1 VSLVETH
8 TLSAAREVPPEILP
22 LSLRLLF
29 RAPCTLYMRGTFI
42 AVLLGRY
49 VEEQV
54 SKGAKIEG
62 SEPRGTRLVGNRAE
76 AAASDI
82 QRRLNRLMP
91 FDEWCAT
98 LKPTETAKEL
108 YLFVRARLEMRAA
121 EALARLQSGGSERRE
136 RSRKSKTSSPPA
148 SDEAIDEQ
156 R

>member
-1 VSLVETH
+1 MLDTH
-8 TLSAAREVPPEILP
+8 TISAAREVPAEVLP

-42 AVLLGRY
+42 AALLGRY
-49 VEEQV
+49 VEEHV
-54 SKGAKIEG
+54 SKAGRIEG
-62 SEPRGTRLVGNRAE
+62 SESRRARFVGSRAE

-98 LKPTETAKEL
+98 LKPTEAAKEL

-121 EALARLQSGGSERRE
+121 EALARLQNAPVPRRV
-136 RSRKSKTSSPPA
+136 RPAGSKTTELPTG
-148 SDEAIDEQ
+148 DEAIDEQ
-156 R
+156 G

>member
-1 VSLVETH
+1 MH
-8 TLSAAREVPPEILP
+8 TVSAAREVPPEILP

-42 AVLLGRY
+42 AALLGGY
-49 VEEQV
+49 LEKQV
-54 SKGAKIEG
+54 TKGGKIEG
-62 SEPRGTRLVGNRAE
+62 SESRRTRLVGGSRAE
-76 AAASDI
+76 TAASDI

-98 LKPTETAKEL
+98 LKPTEAAKEL

-121 EALARLQSGGSERRE
+121 EALAQLQSRSGQRRE
-136 RSRKSKTSSPPA
+136 RSGKQKTSSLP
-148 SDEAIDEQ
+148 SNGEAVDEQ

>member
-1 VSLVETH
+1 VFDTH
-8 TLSAAREVPPEILP
+8 TIAVGREVSAEVLP

-42 AVLLGRY
+42 AALLGRY
-49 VEEQV
+49 VEEHV
-54 SKGAKIEG
+54 SKAGRIEG
-62 SEPRGTRLVGNRAE
+62 SEPRRTRLIGSRAE

-98 LKPTETAKEL
+98 LNPTEAAKEL

-121 EALARLQSGGSERRE
+121 EALGRLQNTPAPRRV
-136 RSRKSKTSSPPA
+136 RAAKSKTTDLPA
-148 SDEAIDEQ
+148 GDEAIDEQ
-156 R
+156 DQA

>member
-1 VSLVETH
+1 MFDTH
-8 TLSAAREVPPEILP
+8 TIAVGREVSAEVLP

-42 AVLLGRY
+42 AALLGRY
-49 VEEQV
+49 VEEHV
-54 SKGAKIEG
+54 SKAGRIEG
-62 SEPRGTRLVGNRAE
+62 SEPRRARLIGSRAE

-98 LKPTETAKEL
+98 LNPTEAAKEL

-121 EALARLQSGGSERRE
+121 EALGRLQNTPAPRRV
-136 RSRKSKTSSPPA
+136 RAAKSKTTDLPA
-148 SDEAIDEQ
+148 GDEAIDEQ
-156 R
+156 DQA

>member
-1 VSLVETH
+1 MH
-8 TLSAAREVPPEILP
+8 TVSAAREVPPEILP

-42 AVLLGRY
+42 AALLGGY
-49 VEEQV
+49 LEEQV
-54 SKGAKIEG
+54 SKAGRIEG
-62 SEPRGTRLVGNRAE
+62 SESRRARLVGGSRAE

-98 LKPTETAKEL
+98 LKPTEAAKEL

-121 EALARLQSGGSERRE
+121 EALAQLQSRSGQRRE
-136 RSRKSKTSSPPA
+136 RSGKQKTSSLP
-148 SDEAIDEQ
+148 SNGEAVDEQ